1 MLATDTTSE
10 NWKKQK
16 KRKKKRNTGYG
27 GFWGC
32 KRGQTTSEEL
42 WTWEFWAIFVVVVV
56 VVVVICF
63 GSEYVW
69 RFLCWAQ
76 TRGVNRFGRKK
87 KGRRTVEER
96 NRKKKKKKKK
106 KDVHSILGAGCT
118 SSVQIPASSQP

>member
-1 MLATDTTSE
+1 
-10 NWKKQK
+10 
-16 KRKKKRNTGYG
+16 
-27 GFWGC
+27 
-32 KRGQTTSEEL
+32 L
-42 WTWEFWAIFVVVVV
+42 WTWEFWEIFVVVVVVV

-69 RFLCWAQ
+69 RFLCWGQ

-96 NRKKKKKKKK
+96 NRKKKKKK
-106 KDVHSILGAGCT
+106 DVHSILGAGCT

>member
-1 MLATDTTSE
+1 MG
-10 NWKKQK
+10 
-16 KRKKKRNTGYG
+16 R
-27 GFWGC
+27 FWGC
-32 KRGQTTSEEL
+32 KRGQTSKEL

-56 VVVVICF
+56 VTCF

-87 KGRRTVEER
+87 KGRRPVEER
-96 NRKKKKKKKK
+96 NRKKKKKK

-118 SSVQIPASSQP
+118 SSVQILASSQP

>member
-1 MLATDTTSE
+1 
-10 NWKKQK
+10 
-16 KRKKKRNTGYG
+16 
-27 GFWGC
+27 
-32 KRGQTTSEEL
+32 L
-42 WTWEFWAIFVVVVV
+42 WTWEFWAIFVVVVVV

-69 RFLCWAQ
+69 RFLCWGQ
-76 TRGVNRFGRKK
+76 TRGVNRLGRKK

-96 NRKKKKKKKK
+96 NRKKKKK

>member
-1 MLATDTTSE
+1 MLLTDTTSE
-10 NWKKQK
+10 NWKKK
-16 KRKKKRNTGYG
+16 KGKKKMEHWVWV
-27 GFWGC
+27 GFRDARED
-32 KRGQTTSEEL
+32 KTSKEL
-42 WTWEFWAIFVVVVV
+42 WTWEFWAIFVV

-76 TRGVNRFGRKK
+76 PRGVNRFGRKK
-87 KGRRTVEER
+87 KVRRTVEER
-96 NRKKKKKKKK
+96 NRKKKKK